1 MLCKGNIFSFVDN
14 TLELLV
20 DSLYTIITRECF
32 NNKRFILIDFIA
44 EGGLVSFCIE
54 LDLDS
59 NFELGHLSAC
69 PDEFRGSIF
78 FRLGMFPL

>member
-1 MLCKGNIFSFVDN
+1 MKLGSCRLVFSGSFYKDF
-14 TLELLV
+14 LALL
-20 DSLYTIITRECF
+20 LPEGRP
-32 NNKRFILIDFIA
+32 IDFIA

-54 LDLDS
+54 FDLDS